1 MTVCLLWR
9 ARNLPIKQVAPL
21 GKVSVPRISEIQGQI
36 KDLRSLGHVF
46 QWAGKL
52 GKYRTESVDPLL
64 RICPGEQSTPT
75 EMIFGRNWEYKT
87 KRPTSEPT
95 LYASINIGKIA
106 AFYKYYSSIDS

>member
-52 GKYRTESVDPLL
+52 GKYKKGQPQNPPYMPQLILAKLQHFIS
-64 RICPGEQSTPT
+64 ITPVLT
-75 EMIFGRNWEYKT
+75 HKAPVVVWGCF
-87 KRPTSEPT
+87 
-95 LYASINIGKIA
+95 
-106 AFYKYYSSIDS
+106 SSISFDSHLQYGRLFW